1 MIKFQRPEMAHFQRF
16 DCPTSSV
23 LGGPLPAF
31 WVAQFS
37 VLGGP
42 LPAFWAAQF
51 SVLGGPLPAFWAAQ
65 FSVLG
70 GPLPAEYA
78 EIPVP
83 SFVIPKTIPPRA
95 DQPPNILSNQIRQSA
110 KSLKKSFN

>member
-1 MIKFQRPEMAHFQRF
+1 MIEFQRLGAAHFQRF

-51 SVLGGPLPAFWAAQ
+51 SVMTVP
-65 FSVLG
+65 V
-70 GPLPAEYA
+70 PAEYA
-78 EIPVP
+78 
-83 SFVIPKTIPPRA
+83 F
-95 DQPPNILSNQIRQSA
+95 
-110 KSLKKSFN
+110 